1 VLPAALPQRNTD
13 TAPPEVIRAFFARY
27 GDVKKYRE
35 AEARRFVSKLRIS
48 ATPASGVL
56 SADPEHRS
64 IDDSWRSL
72 HSYLAQICAGGFVH
86 WGR

>member
-1 VLPAALPQRNTD
+1 LEIECAPRPPFHSGTPD

-64 IDDSWRSL
+64 IDDSWR
-72 HSYLAQICAGGFVH
+72 
-86 WGR
+86 